1 MRKRANINIYENMED
16 LDLFGDQLGIAP
28 MHDDHME
35 MLGDIDPNM
44 TIEDLREEAEE
55 NIEKLHESSEEY
67 LDMASKDI
75 DKFLDGLEDEYGKD
89 TKVKKL
95 IPGTDMFEEDLEEE
109 EEEGEKDYKNDGNLG
124 AFLEYVNAEYPN
136 NIPKHDGTSILGCE
150 RAITFLKKL
159 SDEIRR
165 NIRNDE
171 NGDLENNIDDLEKVN
186 TSILAD
192 IYSLTSHMKKL
203 DKRLRDATKTAST
216 PEEMLVKSASTPN
229 NVVIT
234 VTPFIRAIT
243 GILVNSV
250 VSAGK
255 PFEEVYDYLCEKY
268 EITEREELEILQV
281 LMDMGQPIFKDR
293 GSLKTQKDLSEKE
306 KEMSGVDFL
315 TTYFA

>member
-1 MRKRANINIYENMED
+1 MIKKSNVNIYESMED
-16 LDLFGDQLGIAP
+16 LGLFGDHLGIAK
-28 MHDDHME
+28 ME
-35 MLGDIDPNM
+35 SDEVPEIDEK
-44 TIEDLREEAEE
+44 TSVSDLREEVSG
-55 NIEKLHESSEEY
+55 NVESLLESTEDYMSEFA
-67 LDMASKDI
+67 DDI
-75 DKFLDGLEDEYGKD
+75 DEFLEELEEEAGPD

-95 IPGTDMFEEDLEEE
+95 IPGTNIFEDEMEEE
-109 EEEGEKDYKNDGNLG
+109 EENLDKDYENDGNLG
-124 AFLEYVNAEYPN
+124 VFLEYVNSQYPH
-136 NIPKHDGTSILGCE
+136 NIPSHDGSSILGCE

-165 NIRNDE
+165 NIRTDE
-171 NGDLENNIDDLEKVN
+171 DGDLEHQIDDLEKIN

-192 IYSLTSHMKKL
+192 IYTLNAHMKKL
-203 DKRLRDATKTAST
+203 DKRLRDQTKKASI
-216 PEEMLVKSASTPN
+216 PEQYMTKSASTPS

-234 VTPFIRAIT
+234 VDPFIRAIT

-255 PFEEVYDYLCEKY
+255 SFEEVYDYLCEKY
-268 EITEREELEILQV
+268 EITEREELMILQV

>member
-1 MRKRANINIYENMED
+1 MRKKSNMNIYED
-16 LDLFGDQLGIAP
+16 IDLFGDHLGIAP
-28 MHDDHME
+28 LSEDE
-35 MLGDIDPNM
+35 IEIDPNM
-44 TIEDLREEAEE
+44 SISDLREEMED
-55 NIEKLHESSEEY
+55 NIESLQESSEEY
-67 LDMASKDI
+67 LDSASKDI
-75 DKFLDGLEDEYGKD
+75 DEFLDGLEDEYGKD
-89 TKVKKL
+89 TKLKKI
-95 IPGTDMFEEDLEEE
+95 IPGTDMFEEDIEEE
-109 EEEGEKDYKNDGNLG
+109 EEEGEKDYENDGHLP
-124 AFLEYVNAEYPN
+124 AFLDYVNVQYPH
-136 NIPKHDGTSILGCE
+136 NIPKHDGSSILGCE

-171 NGDLENNIDDLEKVN
+171 NGDLENSIDDLEKVN

-192 IYSLTSHMKKL
+192 IYTLTSHMKKL
-203 DKRLRDATKTAST
+203 DKRLRDANKKQAFSPESSIVKQAGT
-216 PEEMLVKSASTPN
+216 PSN
-229 NVVIT
+229 IVIT

-293 GSLKTQKDLSEKE
+293 GSLKTKKDLSKE
-306 KEMSGVDFL
+306 EESLSGVDFL
-315 TTYFA
+315 TTYFG

>member
-1 MRKRANINIYENMED
+1 MKQWMILISLEMSIAKME
-16 LDLFGDQLGIAP
+16 ASHRP
-28 MHDDHME
+28 E
-35 MLGDIDPNM
+35 IDEDM
-44 TIEDLREEAEE
+44 TVSDLREDVSH
-55 NIEKLHESSEEY
+55 NIESTIESTEDY
-67 LDMASKDI
+67 LSQFANDI
-75 DKFLDGLEDEYGKD
+75 DEFLEELEEEAGED

-95 IPGTDMFEEDLEEE
+95 IPGTNIFEEDLEEE
-109 EEEGEKDYKNDGNLG
+109 EDLAEKDYKNDGNLKM
-124 AFLEYVNAEYPN
+124 FLNYVHDQYPGQ
-136 NIPKHDGTSILGCE
+136 IPAHDGTSILGCE

-165 NIRNDE
+165 NIRLDE
-171 NGDLENNIDDLEKVN
+171 DGDLEDQIDGLEKVN

-192 IYSLTSHMKKL
+192 IYTLNAHMKNL
-203 DKRLRDATKTAST
+203 DKKLRDKTKKASV
-216 PEEMLVKSASTPN
+216 PEQYMIKSAATPS

-234 VTPFIRAIT
+234 VDPFIRAIT

-255 PFEEVYDYLCEKY
+255 SFEEVYDYLCEKY
-268 EITEREELEILQV
+268 EITEREELMILQV

-293 GSLKTQKDLSEKE
+293 GSLKTEKDLSEKE